1 MRLLCQLSYVSMY
14 AAAIDIAC
22 RVWRSVED
30 SNLCD
35 VAADLGLAGQPL
47 TYSGNAPY
55 GPPLAHPREVWRDR
69 FGADGA
75 IRTHRPFR
83 ATVFWTVPLPLRS
96 TSAYGGKYRGRT
108 CDNTVNSRVLYLLS

>member
-1 MRLLCQLSYVSMY
+1 MNPYQQFGGLRCYPYTSASSGGNEWPRTIDLTLIMRLLCQLSYVSMY

-47 TYSGNAPY
+47 TYSGNAP
-55 GPPLAHPREVWRDR
+55 
-69 FGADGA
+69 
-75 IRTHRPFR
+75 
-83 ATVFWTVPLPLRS
+83 
-96 TSAYGGKYRGRT
+96 
-108 CDNTVNSRVLYLLS
+108 